1 MIKARNLCNVF
12 RFIDDLNIINDAGIF
27 EKITEAERMA
37 IILRQLL
44 LDLDI
49 GIKNVKSHI
58 GLFDKRDSFP
68 FNISLKEV
76 IFVNF
81 ANFGRF
87 AETNSY

>member
-1 MIKARNLCNVF
+1 MIKARKLCNVF
-12 RFIDDLNIINDAGIF
+12 RFIDDLHIINDAGIF

-58 GLFDKRDSFP
+58 GLFDKREVFLLTFP
-68 FNISLKEV
+68 
-76 IFVNF
+76 
-81 ANFGRF
+81 
-87 AETNSY
+87 